1 MHQIRYSSPY
11 YKYEKGLL
19 LRQKSHVNNFTEM
32 MIHDDKMENCGE
44 GRHKIIY
51 NMRKVMY
58 YECMDL
64 AVILYMQK
72 LLHEF

>member
-1 MHQIRYSSPY
+1 
-11 YKYEKGLL
+11 
-19 LRQKSHVNNFTEM
+19 M